1 MLEPADANAVATA
14 PDDAPQPNASDTTT
28 APITATSATP
38 TPPTPD
44 APHSRQTPFPWHR
57 VPLLVL
63 ALCALIVG
71 LDAATILLGLPAPVT
86 TDRLPEVH
94 GMLMV
99 IGFVG
104 TLIAL
109 ERAVALR
116 RAAAFL
122 SPILLGVG
130 ALLLVTPLPLRTGQ
144 LLMVGGSAVLVA
156 IYVPLWQ
163 RRPDDAV
170 TVQAL
175 GAVLALGA
183 TVLWLGELDIARLLP
198 WLVGFVV
205 LTIGGER
212 LELARIHIGA
222 NQGARLVALSMLLAG
237 AIIATTFTDLAYPL
251 VGLALLTL
259 GGWLAVRDVARRTI
273 HSQGLPRF
281 TAACL
286 LSGYAWI
293 GVAGSE
299 WMAGGVHID
308 SPAYD
313 VVVHATFL
321 GFTISMILAHAP
333 VILPAI
339 LRRPL
344 PYHPAMLVPA
354 GLLQASLI
362 VRLWLGDGLG
372 WHAAWQM
379 GGLLNVVSLLG
390 FVGVTVWAAQRAKHA
405 THMRRTTH
413 TPHAT
418 NAPQTLSQPH
428 PIADRRAQA

>member
-1 MLEPADANAVATA
+1 M
-14 PDDAPQPNASDTTT
+14 PDLRHDTTRST
-28 APITATSATP
+28 PLRTFTSG
-38 TPPTPD
+38 
-44 APHSRQTPFPWHR
+44 QVPFPWHR
-57 VPLLVL
+57 VPMLVL
-63 ALCALIVG
+63 ALGSLLAG
-71 LDAATILLGLPAPVT
+71 LDAATMLLGLPAPVMI
-86 TDRLPEVH
+86 DRLPQVH

-116 RAAAFL
+116 NGLAFA
-122 SPILLGVG
+122 SPALLGTG
-130 ALLLVTPLPLRTGQ
+130 SLLLVTPLPLPVGQ
-144 LLMVGGSAVLVA
+144 VLLVAGSAGLVA

-183 TVLWLGELDIARLLP
+183 TLLWLGGRDISVLLP

-222 NQGARLVALSMLLAG
+222 GQGARLVVLAG
-237 AIIATTFTDLAYPL
+237 LLCASIVATALTDAAYPL
-251 VGLALLTL
+251 LGLALLAF
-259 GGWLAVRDVARRTI
+259 GGWLAGRDVARRTI
-273 HSQGLPRF
+273 RSQGLPRF

-286 LSGYAWI
+286 LAGYAWI
-293 GVAGSE
+293 GVAGAL
-299 WMAGGVHID
+299 WTVAGVSVDG
-308 SPAYD
+308 PAYD

-344 PYHPAMLVPA
+344 PYHPAMLAPA
-354 GLLQASLI
+354 GLLQGSLV
-362 VRLWLGDGLG
+362 VRLWLGDGLA
-372 WHAAWQM
+372 WPHAWQL
-379 GGLLNVVSLLG
+379 GGLLNICSLLG
-390 FVGVTVWAAQRAKHA
+390 FIGVAAWAARKGARA
-405 THMRRTTH
+405 
-413 TPHAT
+413 
-418 NAPQTLSQPH
+418 
-428 PIADRRAQA
+428 